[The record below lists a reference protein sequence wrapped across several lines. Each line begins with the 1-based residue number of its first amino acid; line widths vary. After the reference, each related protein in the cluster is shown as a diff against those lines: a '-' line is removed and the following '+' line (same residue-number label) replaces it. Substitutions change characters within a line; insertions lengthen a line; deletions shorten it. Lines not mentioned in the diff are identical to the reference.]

1 MPLKEGSSQE
11 VISEN
16 IAELIRA
23 GHPPDQAAAIAYSKA
38 EDQPTRFYTVTQL
51 SSHLAL
57 TPEGFLVCAD
67 VPIARAGEL
76 LYQPSE
82 TPIEPGPDGKVVVTR
97 TIEDIQ
103 APETIASFEG
113 KPVTLYHP
121 DDFVTP
127 DNWSEYAI
135 GVIQNVRPKGDKLIA
150 DLLITD
156 REAIYAIVTKKLRE
170 VSCGYEATYVQEA
183 PGRGR
188 QKDIVGNHVALVPA
202 GRCGPECAVFDHQT
216 IVEAFMKKTKDE
228 ELPESAE
235 PAVLASILARLDA
248 LEAKIESSDEEP
260 TVPTEEPTVP
270 TEEQAPDVEARL
282 AKIEETVKALAEA
295 VARLLGEEQAEAGDE
310 GEEVTYDA
318 DTLARAEILA
328 PGIGAVKDIKRKA
341 LERAAETADGKA
353 ALDTLLRGRSLD
365 SVDAD
370 VIFVAASELLKTKR
384 RAPAAVTLDQLPG
397 LKPGVM
403 TPEKLNEI
411 NAARYGLRK

>member
-1 MPLKEGSSQE
+1 MPLKEGSSHE

-38 EDQPTRFYTVTQL
+38 EDQPMRFYTVTQL

-216 IVEAFMKKTKDE
+216 IVEKFMKKTKDE

-260 TVPTEEPTVP
+260 TVPTEEPNVP

-341 LERAAETADGKA
+341 LARAAETADGKA

-384 RAPAAVTLDQLPG
+384 RAPAAVTIDQLPG

>member
-1 MPLKEGSSQE
+1 
-11 VISEN
+11 
-16 IAELIRA
+16 
-23 GHPPDQAAAIAYSKA
+23 
-38 EDQPTRFYTVTQL
+38 
-51 SSHLAL
+51 
-57 TPEGFLVCAD
+57 
-67 VPIARAGEL
+67 
-76 LYQPSE
+76 
-82 TPIEPGPDGKVVVTR
+82 
-97 TIEDIQ
+97 
-103 APETIASFEG
+103 
-113 KPVTLYHP
+113 
-121 DDFVTP
+121 
-127 DNWSEYAI
+127 
-135 GVIQNVRPKGDKLIA
+135 
-150 DLLITD
+150 
-156 REAIYAIVTKKLRE
+156 
-170 VSCGYEATYVQEA
+170 
-183 PGRGR
+183 
-188 QKDIVGNHVALVPA
+188 
-202 GRCGPECAVFDHQT
+202 
-216 IVEAFMKKTKDE
+216 MKKTKDE

-260 TVPTEEPTVP
+260 TVVPTEEPTVP
-270 TEEQAPDVEARL
+270 TEEQSPDIEARL

-295 VARLLGEEQAEAGDE
+295 VARLLGEEQAEAEAGEE